1 MSFGFACEKCVGK
14 AGGIVVAVAFIL
26 VLIILLVA
34 AVIATHTMSGELE
47 GGERGGRLGR
57 LSRYFPLQSVKIVI
71 VAWQIVTQVRVIF
84 V

>member
-14 AGGIVVAVAFIL
+14 AGGVVVAVAFIV
-26 VLIILLVA
+26 VLIMLLVA

-47 GGERGGRLGR
+47 GGERGRLGR

-71 VAWQIVTQVRVIF
+71 VAWQIVTQVRVI
-84 V
+84 VV